1 MHTALTK
8 DKPTSFEQR
17 RRTERARI
25 ESLLTIAGLFFSDI
39 DEAYQLPNG
48 TASNAL
54 AEPHI
59 GGERAIAAALG
70 RRPEHLWRTRYHADG
85 QRFRPQPAENYRRR
99 AKSSSDRE
107 AA

>member
-1 MHTALTK
+1 MHTAPTK
-8 DKPTSFEQR
+8 DKPSSFEQR

-25 ESLLTIAGLFFSDI
+25 ESLLTIAGLLLTEI
-39 DEAYQLPNG
+39 DDAYRLPAG
-48 TASNAL
+48 TASNAM

-59 GGERAIAAALG
+59 AGERAIAAALG

-85 QRFRPQPAENYRRR
+85 ERFRPQPSENYRRR
-99 AKSSSDRE
+99 DKSSSDRE

>member
-1 MHTALTK
+1 MHPAPTK
-8 DKPTSFEQR
+8 DKPSSFEQR

-25 ESLLTIAGLFFSDI
+25 ESLLTIADI
-39 DEAYQLPNG
+39 KLTEIDTAYRLPAG

-59 GGERAIAAALG
+59 AGERAIAAALN
-70 RRPEHLWRTRYHADG
+70 RRPEHLWRSRYHADG
-85 QRFRPQPAENYRRR
+85 QRLQPQPAENYRRR
-99 AKSSSDRE
+99 AKSVSDRE